1 MIGFGPTDTSN
12 LTKSDLAFTKK
23 NLSGLSPS
31 NSYPIIKEVDLGNK
45 DPFHIYKKL
54 HPHFANCFILESLAG
69 PKELARYTFLGFD
82 PHMILTLD
90 DEIFRVD
97 GKLVAR
103 SSRPLDYLKTFLSSY
118 PVNSKLAG
126 YKYIGGLVGYIS
138 YDFIRYLEDLPLK
151 TGKREFPDLHMG
163 LFLDGLIHSFPHNKY
178 IYFSYGRD
186 RSDMLLE
193 ILNEKKASPT
203 KEFNL
208 RSLKS
213 DTTRQDFIRM
223 VTKAK
228 DYILSGDIY
237 QVVLSKKLKGHFS
250 GDAFGVYELLREINP
265 SPYMYHLKFGD
276 TVILGSSPEMLV
288 EVKNK
293 VVSTYPIAGTRPAGT
308 NQKERKIY
316 SKELISDQKELAE
329 HNMLV
334 DLARN
339 DLGRIAKYGSVHLPE
354 YLKVKK
360 FSHVQHIVS
369 KVVGELKEG
378 KGALDAL
385 GAMFPA
391 GTVSGAP
398 KVRAMEIID
407 ELEISPRGPYAGAV
421 GYFSLNGN
429 LDTCIAI
436 RTIFAKRQNI
446 YLQAGAGI
454 VADSVG
460 AREWKETDHK
470 LEAVKKAL
478 RLGDNQ
484 C

>member
-1 MIGFGPTDTSN
+1 MIGFGPSNTSN
-12 LTKSDLAFTKK
+12 LTKSDLTFAK
-23 NLSGLSPS
+23 NTLAGLTAKDSQ
-31 NSYPIIKEVDLGNK
+31 PILKQVDLGDK
-45 DPFHIYKKL
+45 DPFHVYKKL
-54 HPHFANCFILESLAG
+54 HPHFENCFILESLAG

-82 PHMILTLD
+82 PQMILTLD
-90 DEIFRVD
+90 NGIFRID
-97 GKLVAR
+97 GQLAAR
-103 SSRPLDYLKTFLSSY
+103 SSRPLDYLKTLLASY
-118 PVNSKLAG
+118 PVNSKLAE

-138 YDFIRYLEDLPLK
+138 YDFIRYLEDLPPK
-151 TGKREFPDLHMG
+151 AEKREFPDLHMG
-163 LFLDGLIHSFPHNKY
+163 LFSDGLIHSTAHNKY
-178 IYFSYGRD
+178 TYFSYGQD

-193 ILNEKKASPT
+193 ILNKEKASPAE
-203 KEFNL
+203 KLNL
-208 RSLKS
+208 INLKS
-213 DTTRQDFIRM
+213 DTHKQHFIEM

-237 QVVLSKKLKGHFS
+237 QVVLSKKLKGRFS
-250 GDAFGVYELLREINP
+250 GNAFGVYEFLREINP

-293 VVSTYPIAGTRPAGT
+293 VISTYPIAGTRPVGT
-308 NQKERKIY
+308 NQKERKMY
-316 SKELISDQKELAE
+316 RKELIGDEKELAE

-339 DLGRIAKYGSVHLPE
+339 DVGRTAKYGSVHLPE

-369 KVVGELKEG
+369 KVVGELKE
-378 KGALDAL
+378 KKEALDAL
-385 GAMFPA
+385 GAIFPA

-407 ELEISPRGPYAGAV
+407 ELEVSPRGPYAGAI

-436 RTIFAKRQNI
+436 RTVFAKNQNI

-460 AREWKETDHK
+460 TREWKETDQK
-470 LEAVKKAL
+470 LEAVKRAL